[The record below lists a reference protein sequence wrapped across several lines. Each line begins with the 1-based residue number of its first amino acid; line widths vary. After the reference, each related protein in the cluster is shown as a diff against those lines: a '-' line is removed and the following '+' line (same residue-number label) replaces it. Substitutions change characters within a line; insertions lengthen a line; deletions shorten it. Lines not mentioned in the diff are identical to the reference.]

1 MLSTKKWPI
10 LDFKKKYIRSLA
22 PADFSSAVFT
32 HAYFQKIAQ
41 ISSLCDFHYI
51 NEEIPSLMR
60 FWLLITY
67 DLRFGSCGFL
77 PGVIPHIFGTKVGNS
92 GHSDDDRS
100 VASFNPAKKHVGICN
115 KTFRFYGWKLNQW
128 EREIYIV

>member
-1 MLSTKKWPI
+1 MP
-10 LDFKKKYIRSLA
+10 R
-22 PADFSSAVFT
+22 
-32 HAYFQKIAQ
+32 FQFEGKTDVWIGQ
-41 ISSLCDFHYI
+41 VRRVKCCG
-51 NEEIPSLMR
+51 
-60 FWLLITY
+60 
-67 DLRFGSCGFL
+67 FGSCGFL

-92 GHSDDDRS
+92 CHSDDDRS

>member
-1 MLSTKKWPI
+1 M
-10 LDFKKKYIRSLA
+10 A
-22 PADFSSAVFT
+22 HADFSGAVFT
-32 HAYFQKIAQ
+32 CAHFQKIAQ
-41 ISSLCDFHYI
+41 ICSLCDFHYI

-115 KTFRFYGWKLNQW
+115 KTFRFYG
-128 EREIYIV
+128 